1 MFKKIIISSL
11 FLIATW
17 STFAG
22 HEPVP
27 YENVIAR
34 EYNRMRGGADRYSS
48 IHAIMNQTLR
58 GRSVEQKNQM
68 IADLKSLKHA
78 VDAALEQ
85 AKHDGQR
92 MWYWGYIW
100 KDNEPAIQT
109 LAQYGYDITNKL
121 ADCEMQLQSDIVKLF
136 WYTSGVTSGALLGI
150 TALYL
155 SQHYLSKERFMRD
168 SNHGLFE
175 MLAAPTLA
183 GLDVAAIGAKSLLAL
198 IISGTEGLKNAA
210 DKALSI
216 MKEIPP
222 VTPIPK

>member
-58 GRSVEQKNQM
+58 GKSVEQKNQM
-68 IADLKSLKHA
+68 IADLRSLKHA
-78 VDAALEQ
+78 VDAALDQ

-121 ADCEMQLQSDIVKLF
+121 AECEMQLQSDIVKLF
-136 WYTSGVTSGALLGI
+136 WYTSGVTGGALLGI

-155 SQHYLSKERFMRD
+155 SQHYLSKESFMRD
-168 SNHGLFE
+168 GHHGLME

-183 GLDVAAIGAKSLLAL
+183 GLDVAAVGAKNLLAL
-198 IISGTEGLKNAA
+198 IVAGTEGLKNAA
-210 DKALSI
+210 DTALSV
-216 MKEIPP
+216 MKNVPP
-222 VTPIPK
+222 VTPLPK